1 MKSLEHQTEN
11 VTTTLRHKIKIIL
24 TSEKLT
30 FRSTKNMHLLQYNSS
45 TINKL
50 PTYEVYMYLLSPFQN
65 KGKQRQFGNK
75 SINTVTKQNR
85 TLTFPHLV
93 INSTNDLQKKLK
105 RLVPHHLFVKTQMR
119 CFKNCITH
127 HPKHKV
133 EIHSVLP

>member
-1 MKSLEHQTEN
+1 
-11 VTTTLRHKIKIIL
+11 
-24 TSEKLT
+24 
-30 FRSTKNMHLLQYNSS
+30 
-45 TINKL
+45 
-50 PTYEVYMYLLSPFQN
+50 MYLLSPFQN

-85 TLTFPHLV
+85 TLTFPDLV

-133 EIHSVLP
+133 EIHSVLPKTCKCDDVPVIIIINFFFFFFCKLQRNGSED

>member
-11 VTTTLRHKIKIIL
+11 VTTTLRHKTKIIL

-30 FRSTKNMHLLQYNSS
+30 FRST
-45 TINKL
+45 
-50 PTYEVYMYLLSPFQN
+50 TYEVYMYLLSPFQN

-127 HPKHKV
+127 QPKHKV
-133 EIHSVLP
+133 EIHSVLL